1 MTANT
6 GIPHAVS
13 GAALT
18 AMESRAI
25 DALGMRRLTSD
36 SRAVKRGDT
45 FVAYRGESRDGRD
58 YIAQAIAAGAASI
71 LWEPRGFKWNA
82 AWQVP
87 NLALPALRVR
97 AGLVAARVYANPG
110 RRLRMIGITG
120 TNGKTT
126 CSQWIARALNQ
137 RGIRTAVVG
146 TLGYGLRGALRPLVN
161 TTPDALWLQAQLAA
175 FARHGAVAVSME
187 VSSIGLDQGR
197 VAGVPFD
204 IALLTNLT
212 RDHLDYHRTMAKYK
226 AAKSK
231 LFVADTLAHAV
242 LNLDDPFGVELAASI
257 KRRGLKVIG
266 YGFDGAGPALRR
278 LPKVT
283 GRNLVCGAD
292 GVRFDV
298 STPWG
303 DARVACGVLGR
314 HNASNLLAT
323 LAVLLVCDVKL
334 KDAVQALEN
343 LQAVPGRMQR
353 IGGGRRPLAVIDYA
367 HSPDALENVLRSL
380 RDLTDGELWC
390 VFGCGGDRD
399 RGKRPLMGA
408 AASRLA
414 DRVIV
419 TSDNPRF
426 ETPRTIINEVRRGVR
441 GSCTVEPDRRR
452 AITTALRGA
461 RRGDVVLIAGKG
473 HEPYQEIR
481 GVRYPFSDLKAVRL
495 ALRGAPA

>member
-1 MTANT
+1 
-6 GIPHAVS
+6 
-13 GAALT
+13 
-18 AMESRAI
+18 
-25 DALGMRRLTSD
+25 
-36 SRAVKRGDT
+36 
-45 FVAYRGESRDGRD
+45 
-58 YIAQAIAAGAASI
+58 
-71 LWEPRGFKWNA
+71 
-82 AWQVP
+82 
-87 NLALPALRVR
+87 
-97 AGLVAARVYANPG
+97 
-110 RRLRMIGITG
+110 
-120 TNGKTT
+120 
-126 CSQWIARALNQ
+126 
-137 RGIRTAVVG
+137 
-146 TLGYGLRGALRPLVN
+146 
-161 TTPDALWLQAQLAA
+161 
-175 FARHGAVAVSME
+175 
-187 VSSIGLDQGR
+187 
-197 VAGVPFD
+197 
-204 IALLTNLT
+204 
-212 RDHLDYHRTMAKYK
+212 MAKSK
-226 AAKSK
+226 ETKSK
-231 LFVADTLAHAV
+231 LFGADTRAHAV
-242 LNLDDPFGVELAASI
+242 LNLDDPFGIELAASI

-266 YGFDGAGPALRR
+266 YGFDSAGPALRR

-292 GVRFDV
+292 GVRFEV

-367 HSPDALENVLRSL
+367 HSPDALENVLRTL

-426 ETPRTIINEVRRGVR
+426 ENPRTIINEVRRGVR

-452 AITTALRGA
+452 AITTALRSA

-481 GVRYPFSDLKAVRL
+481 GVRYPFSDLKAARL

>member
-1 MTANT
+1 MTARKT
-6 GIPHAVS
+6 QRRS
-13 GAALT
+13 AAAASLT
-18 AMESRAI
+18 AAELRAI
-25 DALGMRRLTSD
+25 DALSMRHLTVD

-45 FVAYRGESRDGRD
+45 FVAYPGESRDGRD
-58 YIAQAIAAGAASI
+58 FIAQAVAAGASSV
-71 LWEPRGFKWNA
+71 LWERRGFKWNA
-82 AWQVP
+82 AWRLP
-87 NLALPALRVR
+87 NLALPQLRAR
-97 AGLVAARVYANPG
+97 AGLVAAHVYAYPG

-161 TTPDALWLQAQLAA
+161 TTPDALWLQAQLAT
-175 FARHGAVAVSME
+175 FARRGAAAVSME
-187 VSSIGLDQGR
+187 VSSIGLEQGR

-204 IALLTNLT
+204 IAVLTNLT

-226 AAKSK
+226 AAKAR
-231 LFVADTLAHAV
+231 LFAVDTLTHAV
-242 LNLDDPFGVELAASI
+242 LNLDDPFGVELAGSI
-257 KRRGLKVIG
+257 GRRGLKVIG
-266 YGFDGAGPALRR
+266 YGFDCAGLLPRR
-278 LPKVT
+278 MPIVV
-283 GRNLVCGAD
+283 GSHLVSGAD
-292 GVRFDV
+292 GVQFDV
-298 STPWG
+298 STPKG
-303 DARVACGVLGR
+303 KARISSGVLGR

-323 LAVLLVCDVKL
+323 LAVLLACDIPL
-334 KDAVQALEN
+334 NDAVKALDG

-367 HSPDALENVLRSL
+367 HSPDALENVLRTL
-380 RDLTDGELWC
+380 RDLTAGELWC

-399 RGKRPLMGA
+399 RGKRPLMGE

-426 ETPRTIINEVRRGVR
+426 ENPRAIIDEVRRGVR
-441 GSCTVEPDRRR
+441 GACTIEPDRRR
-452 AITTALRGA
+452 AIATALRNA

-481 GVRYPFSDLKAVRL
+481 GVRHPFSDLDTAR
-495 ALRGAPA
+495 AAMRGARA

>member
-1 MTANT
+1 M
-6 GIPHAVS
+6 
-13 GAALT
+13 LT
-18 AMESRAI
+18 AAELRAI
-25 DALGMRRLTSD
+25 DALGMRRLTAD

-45 FVAYRGESRDGRD
+45 FVAYPGESRDGRD

-71 LWEPRGFKWNA
+71 LWERRAFKWNA
-82 AWQVP
+82 AWRVP
-87 NLALPALRVR
+87 NLALPNLRVR
-97 AGLVAARVYANPG
+97 AGLVADHVYAHPG
-110 RRLRMIGITG
+110 RRLRMIGVTG

-175 FARHGAVAVSME
+175 FARRGAAAVSME

-197 VAGVPFD
+197 IAGVPFD

-212 RDHLDYHRTMAKYK
+212 RDHLDYHRTMARYK
-226 AAKSK
+226 EAKAK
-231 LFVADTLAHAV
+231 LFVADALTHAV
-242 LNLDDPFGVELAASI
+242 LNLDDPFGVELAGSI
-257 KRRGLKVIG
+257 GRRGLKVIG
-266 YGFDGAGPALRR
+266 YGFDGVDPALRR
-278 LPKVT
+278 LPKVR
-283 GRNLVCGAD
+283 GSNLDCGAD

-303 DARVACGVLGR
+303 DARVASGVLGR

-323 LAVLLVCDVKL
+323 LAVLLICDVNL
-334 KDAVQALEN
+334 KSAVKTLEG

-367 HSPDALENVLRSL
+367 HSPDALENVLRTL

-399 RGKRPLMGA
+399 RGKRRLMGA

-426 ETPRTIINEVRRGVR
+426 ENPRTIIDEVRRGVR
-441 GSCTVEPDRRR
+441 GVCTIEPDRRR

-481 GVRYPFSDLKAVRL
+481 GVRHPFSDLNAARL
-495 ALRGAPA
+495 ALRGTPA